1 MARRRRNKMK
11 ATEDSKPDLTPM
23 IDCVFLLLIFFMC
36 SMNFVKSEGIIK
48 SFLPKNRGQGTGTP
62 EIDLSE
68 VRVKLLWYSPDTN
81 RPTNDKD
88 NGEVVLKVGTKIYQN
103 IGSLPDYDQLYAD
116 LIGHRESYKG
126 SGDKGLPVI
135 IDGRKQIPFK
145 HVVYVLNA
153 CIKANIV
160 DVTFAAPEKP
170 YD

>member
-1 MARRRRNKMK
+1 MK
-11 ATEDSKPDLTPM
+11 ATEEAKLDLTPM

-68 VRVKLLWYSPDTN
+68 VRVKLLWYSPDTG

-88 NGEVVLKVGTKIYQN
+88 NGEVVLKVGTKVYQN
-103 IGSLPDYDQLYAD
+103 VMDSGYEIPDYDQLYAD

-126 SGDKGLPVI
+126 SGDQGLPVI
-135 IDGRKQIPFK
+135 IDGRKQVPFK

-153 CIKANIV
+153 CIKADII